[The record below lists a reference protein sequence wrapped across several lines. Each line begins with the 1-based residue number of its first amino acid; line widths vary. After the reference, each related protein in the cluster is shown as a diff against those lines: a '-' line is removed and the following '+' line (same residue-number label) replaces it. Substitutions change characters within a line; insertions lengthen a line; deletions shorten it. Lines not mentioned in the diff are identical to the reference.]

1 MPLDRVHRVSLAHSV
16 GAQLCRAIVSGDI
29 PAGTQLSEP
38 ALAARLGVSRAPI
51 REALIEL
58 ELRGLVEFDPQGRT
72 RVPRLTPADLAE
84 IHAVRSALDPLAC
97 GLAARHA
104 TPESL
109 ALLEETLAATRR
121 AKTLGDVSRLDMEF
135 HDRIVAAARNRR
147 LSLCWNGI
155 RDQLE
160 LWLTQM
166 HPRHQAATK
175 STREKTVDAHRK
187 LLDAIRRRDDGRATD
202 LARAHVAGWLA
213 LMPATPAL
221 PDGNGA

>member
-1 MPLDRVHRVSLAHSV
+1 MPLDRVRRVSLAHSV

-51 REALIEL
+51 REALIDL

-72 RVPRLTPADLAE
+72 RVPRLTAADLEE
-84 IHAVRSALDPLAC
+84 IHAVRTALDPLAC

-104 TPESL
+104 VAESL
-109 ALLEETLAATRR
+109 APLAETLAATRR
-121 AKTLGDVSRLDMEF
+121 AKTLGDVSRLDVEF

-147 LSLCWNGI
+147 LLLCWNGI

-166 HPRHQAATK
+166 QPRQAAATRR
-175 STREKTVDAHRK
+175 TREETVDAHRR
-187 LLDAIRRRDDGRATD
+187 LLDAIRRRDERRAAD
-202 LARAHVAGWLA
+202 LARAHVERWAEQVPAAAAG
-213 LMPATPAL
+213 
-221 PDGNGA
+221 DGD

>member
-1 MPLDRVHRVSLAHSV
+1 MPLDRVRRVSLAHSV

-51 REALIEL
+51 REALIDL

-72 RVPRLTPADLAE
+72 RVPRLTAADLEE
-84 IHAVRSALDPLAC
+84 IHAVRTALDPLAC

-104 TPESL
+104 VAESL
-109 ALLEETLAATRR
+109 APLAETLAATRR
-121 AKTLGDVSRLDMEF
+121 AKTLGDVSRLDVEF

-147 LSLCWNGI
+147 LLLCWNGI

-166 HPRHQAATK
+166 QPRQAAATRR
-175 STREKTVDAHRK
+175 TREETVDAHRR
-187 LLDAIRRRDDGRATD
+187 LLDAIRRRDERRAAD
-202 LARAHVAGWLA
+202 LARAHVERWAAQVPGAAAG
-213 LMPATPAL
+213 
-221 PDGNGA
+221 DGD